1 MRGSWLAQT
10 AILAMSGLDGGWQVS
25 ALRAYD
31 GAAAMGSARWL
42 AFQAAAYGGL
52 NKAASLSNRFA
63 AQSGFYQKMPQA
75 VFMRLAGH
83 YRAVGR
89 MGAGCVVFC
98 SWGNAKTA

>member
-10 AILAMSGLDGGWQVS
+10 AILAVPGLDGGWQVS

-52 NKAASLSNRFA
+52 NKAASLANRFA

-75 VFMRLAGH
+75 VFMRLAALKCPAA
-83 YRAVGR
+83 RI
-89 MGAGCVVFC
+89 
-98 SWGNAKTA
+98 NTACLDKDVIWL